1 MDSLRRM
8 DDLITPRL
16 RLHLFTV
23 AEARRIVEG
32 APSESDR
39 WAEQFPMQDDKD
51 GVGGFLKAAE
61 AGADAGPF
69 GSYRIDDADGAA
81 VGTIGFYGPPDE
93 EGRVVIGYGLVPG
106 ARGAGYATESVAG
119 LVEFCRSRSDVSA
132 ILADTEKDN
141 EASQRVLTKNGFVF
155 EHEDEKLLYYRLDVT
170 AS

>member
-1 MDSLRRM
+1 MDKVQRM

-16 RLHLFTV
+16 RLHPFTV
-23 AEARRIVEG
+23 AEARRIVAG
-32 APSESDR
+32 IPSESDD

-51 GVGGFLKAAE
+51 GVGGFLKATE

-69 GSYRIDDADGAA
+69 GSYRIDDAGGAA

-93 EGRVVIGYGLVPG
+93 QGRVVIGYGLVPG

-119 LVEFCRSRSDVSA
+119 LVEFCRSRSDVTA

-141 EASQRVLTKNGFVF
+141 EASQRVLTKNGFLF
-155 EHEDEKLLYYRLDVT
+155 EHEDEKLLYYQLDVT

>member
-1 MDSLRRM
+1 MDKVQRM

-16 RLHLFTV
+16 RLHPFTV
-23 AEARRIVEG
+23 EEARRIV
-32 APSESDR
+32 AATPSESDR

-93 EGRVVIGYGLVPG
+93 EGRVTIGYGLVPG
-106 ARGAGYATESVAG
+106 ARGAGYATEAVAG
-119 LVEFCRSRSDVSA
+119 VIAFCRLREDVSA
-132 ILADTEKDN
+132 VLADTDRDN
-141 EASQRVLTKNGFVF
+141 IPSQRVLTKNGFVF
-155 EHEDEKLLYYRLDVT
+155 GREDEELFYYTLDVK

>member
-1 MDSLRRM
+1 M

-23 AEARRIVEG
+23 AEARRVVDGVPCE
-32 APSESDR
+32 ADR

-61 AGADAGPF
+61 AGADSGPF

-81 VGTIGFYGPPDE
+81 VGTLGFYGPPDE

-106 ARGAGYATESVAG
+106 ARGAGYATESVGG
-119 LVEFCRSRSDVSA
+119 LIEFCRSRPDVTA

-155 EHEDEKLLYYRLDVT
+155 EREDEQLLYYRLDVK